1 MTALLS
7 LSGIRKTY
15 GSGELAVEVL
25 HGVDLT
31 IQAGEFVAII
41 GSSGS
46 GKSTLMNI
54 IGCLD
59 RASAGTY
66 VFAGHDVAT
75 LDADGLAAL
84 RRDGIGFVFQQ
95 YNLLANASALENVEV
110 PAIYAGLPKD
120 QRRVRARTLLE
131 QVGLGQRLDHRP
143 SQLSGGQQQRVS
155 LARALMNGGQVILA
169 DEPTGALDSRTGR
182 EVMDLLHGLNAQGH
196 TIILVTHDADV
207 AAQARR
213 VVRLADGLVVAD
225 DRRDDEPADIQLERP
240 FAVHG
245 GDRWAGAVCD
255 GDRWAEAGEAVKLA
269 LRSLRAN
276 LFRTVLTLLGI
287 VIGVGS
293 VIAMLAFGDGAK
305 RDVMTRIQAMGTNLL
320 LVRPGIPGVRG
331 PGGITTLTTGD
342 AEEIA
347 TLPNVRRAVPE
358 IEGSATF
365 RYDSIDHSASVTATN
380 ADYPLSRDWPLARG
394 VFFDADDVD
403 TFATVVVLGRTAAD
417 SLFGDND
424 PIGEYVMLNNTPFL
438 VIGVLDRKGASAW
451 GSDLDD
457 VAFVPL
463 TTGGLRLFGRRHLRS
478 ITVEVDDTA
487 TMEPTRLEIERV
499 LEARHN
505 MVDFNIRNMASVLET
520 AVATQNTMTVL
531 LGAVAAISLLV
542 GGIGVMNIMLVTVA
556 ERTREI
562 GIRMATGARQ
572 SDILMQFLIEAVVVC
587 TIGGLLGVAGG
598 MGAALVTGA
607 FAIPVAITPLPIVLA
622 FGCAFA
628 TGLVFG
634 FMPARKAARLDPV
647 VALTSE

>member
-25 HGVDLT
+25 HGIDLT
-31 IQAGEFVAII
+31 IRAGEFVAII

-66 VFAGHDVAT
+66 VFAGHDVAS
-75 LDADGLAAL
+75 LDVDGLAAL
-84 RRDGIGFVFQQ
+84 RRDRIGFVFQQ

-110 PAIYAGLPKD
+110 PAIYAGLPRE
-120 QRRVRARTLLE
+120 QRLARARSLLE
-131 QVGLGQRLDHRP
+131 QVGLEQRLDHRP

-155 LARALMNGGQVILA
+155 LARALMNGGQMILA

-182 EVMDLLHGLNAQGH
+182 EVMDLLHHLNAQGH
-196 TIILVTHDADV
+196 TIILVTHDAEI

-225 DRRDDEPADIQLERP
+225 DCRDDSLPETELERP
-240 FAVHG
+240 FMTR
-245 GDRWAGAVCD
+245 GD
-255 GDRWAEAGEAVKLA
+255 DRWAEAAEAVKLA

-331 PGGITTLTTGD
+331 PGGIITLTTGD

-347 TLPNVRRAVPE
+347 TLPNVRRAIPE
-358 IEGSATF
+358 IEGTVTF
-365 RYDSIDHSASVTATN
+365 RYDAVDHSASITATS

-394 VFFDADDVD
+394 VFFDEGDVD
-403 TFATVVVLGRTAAD
+403 TFATVAVLGRTVAD
-417 SLFGDND
+417 SLFGDSD
-424 PIGEYVMLNNTPFL
+424 PIGAYVMLNNTPFL
-438 VIGVLDRKGASAW
+438 VIGVLERKGASAW

-457 VAFVPL
+457 IAFVPL
-463 TTGGLRLFGRRHLRS
+463 TTGGLRLFGRRHLRA

-487 TMEPTRLEIERV
+487 TMEPTRKEIERV

-598 MGAALVTGA
+598 MGAALITGA
-607 FAIPVAITPLPIVLA
+607 FAIPVAITPLPVVLA

-647 VALTSE
+647 VALASE

>member
-1 MTALLS
+1 MSGAPLLR
-7 LSGIRKTY
+7 LTGIRKTY
-15 GSGELAVEVL
+15 GCGELAVEVL
-25 HGVDLT
+25 HGIDLT
-31 IQAGEFVAII
+31 IQAGEFVAIV
-41 GSSGS
+41 GASGS
-46 GKSTLMNI
+46 GKSTLMNL

-59 RASAGTY
+59 RPSAGTQI
-66 VFAGHDVAT
+66 FAGHDVST
-75 LDADGLAAL
+75 LDADDLATL

-110 PAIYAGLPKD
+110 PAIYAGLPKV
-120 QRRVRARTLLE
+120 QRAERARALLE
-131 QVGLGQRLDHRP
+131 RVGLGQRLDHRP

-155 LARALMNGGQVILA
+155 LARALMNGGQLILA

-182 EVMDLLHGLNAQGH
+182 EVMDLLHALNAQGH
-196 TIILVTHDADV
+196 TIILVTHDSEI

-213 VVRLADGLVVAD
+213 VVRLADGVVVSDETRAPQITGAELRRPFPVAD
-225 DRRDDEPADIQLERP
+225 
-240 FAVHG
+240 G
-245 GDRWAGAVCD
+245 G
-255 GDRWAEAGEAVKLA
+255 RWAEAGEAVKLA

-331 PGGITTLTTGD
+331 PGGITTLATGD
-342 AEEIA
+342 ADEIA
-347 TLPNVRRAVPE
+347 ILPNVRRAIPE
-358 IEGSATF
+358 IEGTVTF
-365 RYDSIDHSASVTATN
+365 RYDSVDHSASVTATS
-380 ADYPLSRDWPLARG
+380 AEYPLSRDWPLARG
-394 VFFDADDVD
+394 VFFDAEDVD
-403 TFATVVVLGRTAAD
+403 TFATVAVLGRTVAD
-417 SLFGDND
+417 SLFGDAD
-424 PIGEYVMLNNTPFL
+424 PVGEYVMLNNTPFL
-438 VIGVLDRKGASAW
+438 VIGVLERKGASAW
-451 GSDLDD
+451 GADLDD

-478 ITVEVDDTA
+478 ITVEVDDVT

-505 MVDFNIRNMASVLET
+505 MIDFNIRNMASVLET

-572 SDILMQFLIEAVVVC
+572 RDIMMQFLIEAMVVC
-587 TIGGLLGVAGG
+587 TIGGALGVAGG
-598 MGAALVTGA
+598 LGAALVTGA
-607 FAIPVAITPLPIVLA
+607 FAIPVAITLPPVVLA

-628 TGLVFG
+628 TGLAFG

-647 VALTSE
+647 VALASE

>member
-1 MTALLS
+1 MTGDALLS

-25 HGVDLT
+25 HGIDLS
-31 IQAGEFVAII
+31 IQAGEFVAIM
-41 GSSGS
+41 GASGS

-59 RASAGTY
+59 RASAGAY
-66 VFAGHDVAT
+66 VFAGRDVAS

-110 PAIYAGLPKD
+110 PAIYAGLPRE
-120 QRRVRARTLLE
+120 RRQARARALLE

-182 EVMDLLHGLNAQGH
+182 EVMDLLHQLNAAGH
-196 TIILVTHDADV
+196 TIILVTHDAEI

-213 VVRLADGLVVAD
+213 VVRLADGVVVAD
-225 DRRDDEPADIQLERP
+225 DTQAAAPPSAALARP
-240 FAVHG
+240 VATGH
-245 GDRWAGAVCD
+245 AS
-255 GDRWAEAGEAVKLA
+255 RWAETGEAVKLA

-305 RDVMTRIQAMGTNLL
+305 RDVMARIQAMGTNLL
-320 LVRPGIPGVRG
+320 LVRPGIPGVRA
-331 PGGITTLTTGD
+331 PGGVTTLTLGD

-347 TLPNVRRAVPE
+347 ALSNVRLAVPE
-358 IEGSATF
+358 IEGAVTF
-365 RYDSIDHSASVTATN
+365 RYDSIDHSTSVTATS
-380 ADYPLSRDWPLARG
+380 AGYPQARDWPVAQG
-394 VFFDADDVD
+394 VFFDDDDVEAY
-403 TFATVVVLGRTAAD
+403 ATVVVLGRTVAD
-417 SLFGDND
+417 TLFGAAE

-438 VIGVLDRKGASAW
+438 VIGVLERKGASAW

-457 VAFVPL
+457 AAFVPL
-463 TTGGLRLFGRRHLRS
+463 TTGSLRLFGRRHLRS
-478 ITVEVDDTA
+478 VTVEVDDVA
-487 TMEPTRLEIERV
+487 AMEPTRQEIERL
-499 LEARHN
+499 LEARHA
-505 MVDFNIRNMASVLET
+505 MIDFNIRNMASILET
-520 AVATQNTMTVL
+520 AAATQNTMTVL

-562 GIRMATGARQ
+562 GIRMATGARPA
-572 SDILMQFLIEAVVVC
+572 DIMMQFLIEAMVVC
-587 TIGGLLGVAGG
+587 TIGGLLGIAGG
-598 MGAALVTGA
+598 VAAAMITRSFG
-607 FAIPVAITPLPIVLA
+607 IPVAITPVPVALA

-647 VALTSE
+647 VALASE